1 MLPSDFISI
10 KTGFFVFLKS
20 LELFGF
26 KSFADRSRIEF
37 ADGISALLGPNGC
50 GKSNVV
56 DAIKWVLGEQAT
68 KSLRADKMEDVI
80 FNGTETRKPL
90 NVAEVALTLANES
103 GFLPMDFPEVVIK
116 RRLYRS
122 GESEYYINDTLVRL
136 KEVRE
141 LFYDTGIGRSAYSIM
156 EQGKIDQILSNKP
169 EERRMIFEEAAA
181 ITKCRVKSQEAE
193 RKLEKAEENMRQVEG
208 IIAEVKRSHDSLKVQ
223 CEKTLRHRE
232 LREECFGLDR
242 DVQLLRL
249 RGFLEAQEEKK
260 TALAGKTARRDGI
273 KKEIDGL
280 NEFLEKNLDSVN
292 AMESRFSEN
301 QNRIYEFGL
310 EKQSLERQDRMLAE
324 RLSDFEAKIA
334 ADEAREKSI
343 QEKIAGLLQESGQG
357 KKALEEAKARIAE
370 IDGNIAAFEESVRA
384 SGERMLENQKAIQA
398 LEGEIHRLEE
408 QDETLR
414 GDLRGITDT
423 IVEELDR
430 RLKESGYS
438 SQEKSRLEEELD
450 TSLEAVRIQ
459 LEGKSRV
466 LEDALAVGDAAEY
479 EKLLRAALESL
490 RGLREK
496 IGAFGEKLA
505 LFKKQSPSFIDEFL
519 APQGIITRKR
529 EIDERI
535 AEARAQVRENR
546 QAIAGL
552 RAENTSLS
560 QKVDEYRKTLEEL
573 RLGRERLRAQA
584 AGVEENIARLRQE
597 EEAQKKLLRE
607 TAEDISRSRQRI
619 ADINLEKEGIGHK
632 RQALEQSEEKTRKE
646 LEGLKASIS
655 ERQEEYAA
663 KEKKLKARMEDLGK
677 TQESVDKTQLDLNT
691 TAIEIRSIY
700 ENFLERHSR
709 DLTEFESR
717 IYEITKPAK
726 ELRDRLAELR
736 EEERKLAPVVN
747 YMAPEQF
754 AAVKERYDFL
764 VNQLEDAKKAK
775 EYLQQV
781 AQQARDE
788 STTLFLSTFQKIRSN
803 FHLMFRRLFG
813 GGRAEIRLSD
823 SEKVLESGIE
833 ILAQPPGKNLE
844 SIALLSGG
852 ERSLTAVAL
861 LFATYMV
868 RPSPFCLL
876 DEMDAALDESNVGR
890 FVAMLMEFG
899 TKSQFV
905 VITHNKKTMTG
916 AKTLLG
922 VTMQESGVS
931 TIVSIRADGPPEK
944 EPGKEAG
951 KEIEEPEETEK
962 QNA

>member
-1 MLPSDFISI
+1 
-10 KTGFFVFLKS
+10 VFLKS

-68 KSLRADKMEDVI
+68 KSLRAEKMEDVI

-90 NVAEVALTLANES
+90 NVAEVTLTLANES
-103 GFLPMDFPEVVIK
+103 GFFPMDFPEVVIK

-122 GESEYYINDTLVRL
+122 GESEYYINEALVRL

-156 EQGKIDQILSNKP
+156 EQGKIDQILSSKP
-169 EERRMIFEEAAA
+169 EERRIIFEEAAA
-181 ITKCRVKSQEAE
+181 ITKFKMKGQEAE
-193 RKLEKAEENMRQVEG
+193 RKLEKTEENMRQVEG
-208 IIAEVKRSHDSLKVQ
+208 IIAEVKRSYDSLKVQ
-223 CEKTLRHRE
+223 CDKTLRHRKLKEESFE
-232 LREECFGLDR
+232 LER
-242 DVQLLRL
+242 DIQLLRL
-249 RGFLEAQEEKK
+249 KGFLEAQEEKK
-260 TALAGKTARRDGI
+260 TALNGKTSRRDEI
-273 KKEIDGL
+273 KQEIDGL

-292 AMESRFSEN
+292 AMESKFSEN
-301 QNRIYEFGL
+301 QNRIYEIGL
-310 EKQSLERQDRMLAE
+310 EKQNMERQDRMLAE
-324 RLSDFEAKIA
+324 RISDFEAKIT

-343 QEKIAGLLQESGQG
+343 REKIAGLTREFEEGR
-357 KKALEEAKARIAE
+357 KALEESKARIAE

-384 SGERMLENQKAIQA
+384 SGERIRENQKAIQA
-398 LEGEIHRLEE
+398 LEGDIHRQEE
-408 QDETLR
+408 EDERLR

-430 RLKESGYS
+430 RLRESGYS

-450 TSLEAVRIQ
+450 TFLDAIRIQ
-459 LEGKSRV
+459 LEGKGKV
-466 LEDALAVGDAAEY
+466 LEDALAVGDSAEY
-479 EKLLRAALESL
+479 EKVMRAALESL
-490 RGLREK
+490 HEFREK
-496 IGAFGEKLA
+496 LGAFGEKFE

-535 AEARAQVRENR
+535 AEARALVRKHR
-546 QAIAGL
+546 QNIANL
-552 RAENTSLS
+552 RAENTNLS
-560 QKVDEYRKTLEEL
+560 QKVDEYRRTLEEL

-597 EEAQKKLLRE
+597 QEVQERLLKE

-619 ADINLEKEGIGHK
+619 ADINLQKEEIKQK
-632 RQALEQSEEKTRKE
+632 RQTLEQAEEKTRKD

-655 ERQEEYAA
+655 ERQKEYAA
-663 KEKKLKARMEDLGK
+663 KEKKLKIRMEDLGK
-677 TQESVDKTQLDLNT
+677 TQESVDRLQLDLNT

-717 IYEITKPAK
+717 IYEITRPVK
-726 ELRDRLAELR
+726 EMRDKLAELR
-736 EEERKLAPVVN
+736 EEERKLAPVN
-747 YMAPEQF
+747 YMAPEEF
-754 AAVKERYDFL
+754 AVVKERYDFL
-764 VNQLEDAKKAK
+764 VNQLDDLKKGK
-775 EYLQQV
+775 DDLQQV
-781 AQQARDE
+781 TRQFRDE
-788 STTLFLSTFQKIRSN
+788 STTLFLSTFQKIRNN
-803 FHLMFRRLFG
+803 FHMMFRRLFG
-813 GGRAEIRLSD
+813 GGRAEIRLAD
-823 SEKVLESGIE
+823 PEKVLESGIE

-852 ERSLTAVAL
+852 ERSMTAVAL

-890 FVAMLMEFG
+890 FVTMLMEFG
-899 TKSQFV
+899 AASQFV

-931 TIVSIRADGPPEK
+931 KIVSLQPEVRPETEK
-944 EPGKEAG
+944 
-951 KEIEEPEETEK
+951 EETEE